1 MLVGSAGWLVI
12 GAPALRACGV
22 DLDPAELV
30 AGTVVCAGAS
40 MLPDLDHPQATASR
54 SLGPITGAASRVLR
68 TVSGGH
74 RQGTHS
80 LLFAALAGV
89 GSAALLAGTSGPWA
103 SFLICFFFASL
114 LFRVLTE
121 ANGAISAALAMLVSG
136 GLLALTGGGDWI
148 WLAVLLGCLFHML
161 GDILTPE
168 GVPPLWPILPKW
180 RLSVHVIGHT
190 GDWREWVIGSAC
202 GLLAMWFLLTGVFL
216 PVWKGQ
222 QTAKAET
229 VPAKTIKKQSAS
241 HPKKHVRRGAVLY

>member
-1 MLVGSAGWLVI
+1 MLGRGHLLVGSAGWLLV
-12 GAPALRACGV
+12 GAPTLRFVGV

-80 LLFAALAGV
+80 LLFALLAGV
-89 GSAALLAGTSGPWA
+89 GSAALLAGTGGPWA
-103 SFLICFFFASL
+103 AFFICFFFSSL

-121 ANGAISAALAMLVSG
+121 ANAGVSAALSLLLSG

-148 WLAVLLGCLFHML
+148 WLAVMLGCLFHML

-168 GVPPLWPILPKW
+168 GVPPLWPVLPKW
-180 RLSVHVIGHT
+180 RLSFPIIGHT
-190 GDWREWVIGSAC
+190 GDWREWTIGSLC
-202 GLLAMWFLLTGVFL
+202 GVLVVWFLIAGVFL
-216 PVWKGQ
+216 PVWKGE
-222 QTAKAET
+222 QTAE
-229 VPAKTIKKQSAS
+229 AKSPHKTHQRSA
-241 HPKKHVRRGAVLY
+241 LY